1 MQSKSGFSASL
12 SDVVDALARA
22 NCQPTSHGNDAYTA
36 RCPVHEADG
45 SGHKPSL
52 SVARGDK
59 VDVVMTCHAG
69 CSHAAIMA
77 ALGIEST
84 GKATSG
90 KASGSRRI
98 VATYPYTDAS
108 GTLLFQ
114 KIRYEP
120 KDFMIRHRDASGAE
134 VWRLP
139 RGIEPPLYRLPAVK
153 AAMASGEPVF
163 LVEGEKDADRL
174 ASAGLCATTNFDGA
188 AAGSQKPKWRD
199 SYTLALSGADVVLL
213 PDNDE
218 PGKAHMRHVAAA
230 LAGKALVRW
239 LELPGLPAKGDVS
252 DWLDAG
258 HSIDELKMLAA
269 DAPPPG
275 PPPAPADERQPAGG
289 EASPP
294 PPDADADASGHADDD
309 AEIGRLAALNPIQ
322 YDRQRTAAAKRL
334 GIRGDTL
341 DKMVKGARG
350 EPDKDSNAGGSALE
364 FPDVEPWHEP
374 VDGAALLNE
383 LSASVK
389 RHMALPE
396 HAAAA
401 IALWVTSTYIVV
413 NHGHIA
419 PMLAITS
426 PEKRC
431 GKTTLLDWLS
441 RLVERPLKAANITAS
456 AIFRTVDVCKP
467 TLLIDEADSFLGES
481 GDELRGILNSGH
493 SRTSA
498 YVIRCCGDNAE
509 PRRFSTWSCKAIAL
523 IGKLENRFST
533 LADRSISIELRRK
546 LPSERLMKLRH
557 VNDNHFDEL
566 ARRCARFAL
575 DNGAAIGKARPEIP
589 DCLNDRAQD
598 NWEPLLAIADAS
610 GGQWPRLA
618 RTVAVALSGGAD
630 ASGGDAGGSLGV
642 QLLSDLRRYFEGGN
656 STSYPTTTLLQF
668 LNEIDDAPWPTLA
681 KGKPMTARHLSRLLN
696 PYGITRQTF
705 RAGAETAKGYHVA
718 DFADAFSRY
727 LPHNGNKVTSQS
739 NRGFSPDSVSVTDSA
754 CYRNDDA
761 GLASQEAGCNR
772 VTDKTEGTGTASGGA
787 DVVTDT
793 DADDWFE
800 ADGDD

>member
-1 MQSKSGFSASL
+1 MTSL
-12 SDVVDALARA
+12 ADVVDALQRA
-22 NCQPTSHGNDAYTA
+22 NCQPTRTGNDAYTA

-52 SVARGDK
+52 SVTRGDK
-59 VDVVMTCHAG
+59 QPFIVHCHAG

-77 ALGIEST
+77 ALGIEPSARRSA
-84 GKATSG
+84 GA
-90 KASGSRRI
+90 GSRRI
-98 VATYPYTDAS
+98 VATYPYHDAS
-108 GTLLFQ
+108 GKVLFE
-114 KIRYEP
+114 KVRYEP
-120 KDFMIRHRDASGAE
+120 KDFRIRHRDASGAE

-153 AAMASGEPVF
+153 AAMARGEPIY

-174 ASAGLCATTNFDGA
+174 ASAGLCATTGYEGA
-188 AAGSQKPKWRD
+188 AAGGQKPKWRD
-199 SYTLALSGADVVLL
+199 SYTTALAGADVVLL
-213 PDNDE
+213 PDNDA
-218 PGKAHMRHVAAA
+218 PGRAHMRHVAAA

-258 HSIDELKMLAA
+258 HSVDELKALAA
-269 DAPPPG
+269 EAPAPG
-275 PPPAPADERQPAGG
+275 PADELQPADGT
-289 EASPP
+289 PP
-294 PPDADADASGHADDD
+294 PPPADDD
-309 AEIGRLAALNPIQ
+309 AEIKRLAVLSLIE
-322 YDRQRTAAAKRL
+322 YDRQRKAAAMRL
-334 GIRGDTL
+334 GIRPETL
-341 DKMVKGARG
+341 DRAVKAARG
-350 EPDKDSNAGGSALE
+350 EPDKDSSAGGSALE
-364 FPDVEPWHEP
+364 FDDVEPWP
-374 VDGAALLNE
+374 VAVDGAMLLNE
-383 LSASVK
+383 LTASVK

-413 NHGHIA
+413 NHGHVA

-493 SRTSA
+493 SRSSA

-557 VNDNHFDEL
+557 VNDNHFEEL

-575 DNGAAIGKARPEIP
+575 DNGAAIGKARPDIP

-642 QLLSDLRRYFEGGN
+642 QLLSDLRRYFDGGN
-656 STSYPTTTLLQF
+656 ATSYPTTALLQF
-668 LNEIDDAPWPTLA
+668 LNEIDDAPWPAFA
-681 KGKPMTARHLSRLLN
+681 KGKPMTARHLSRLLH
-696 PYGITRQTF
+696 PYGIFPHPIRL
-705 RAGAETAKGYHVA
+705 GATVAKGYEVS

-727 LPHNGNKVTSQS
+727 LPSIGYTVTSQS
-739 NRGFSPDSVSVTDSA
+739 NSGFSPDSVSVTDST
-754 CYRNDDA
+754 CNRYDDA
-761 GLASQEAGCNR
+761 GLASQEAACNP
-772 VTDKTEGTGTASGGA
+772 VTDKRPVSGTASGGA
-787 DVVTDT
+787 DVVTDS

-800 ADGDD
+800 GDGDD

>member
-1 MQSKSGFSASL
+1 MQSLSGGNATL
-12 SDVVDALARA
+12 QDVVDALQRA
-22 NCQPTSHGNDAYTA
+22 NCQPARTGNDAYTA

-45 SGHKPSL
+45 HGHKPSL

-59 VDVVMTCHAG
+59 VDVVLNCHAG
-69 CSHAAIMA
+69 CGHAAIFK
-77 ALGIEST
+77 ALGIESKAT
-84 GKATSG
+84 GKAGSAGTS
-90 KASGSRRI
+90 KRI
-98 VATYPYTDAS
+98 VATYPYQDAT
-108 GTLLFQ
+108 GATLFEKVRL
-114 KIRYEP
+114 EP
-120 KDFMIRHRDASGAE
+120 KDFRIRHRDATGAE
-134 VWRLP
+134 VWNKP
-139 RGIEPPLYRLPAVK
+139 AGIEPPLYRLPAV
-153 AAMASGEPVF
+153 AAAIADGTPIY

-174 ASAGLCATTNFDGA
+174 VAAGLCATTNFEGA
-188 AAGSQKPKWRD
+188 AKGTQKQKWRD
-199 SYTLALSGADVVLL
+199 SYTAALAGADVVLL

-218 PGKAHMRHVAAA
+218 PGRAHMQHVAAA

-252 DWLDAG
+252 DWLNAG
-258 HSIDELKMLAA
+258 HSVDELKALAA
-269 DAPPPG
+269 NASHQG
-275 PPPAPADERQPAGG
+275 TTTSGTTSGPAPDGG
-289 EASPP
+289 
-294 PPDADADASGHADDD
+294 ADDD
-309 AEIGRLAALNPIQ
+309 AAEIARLAALNPIE

-334 GIRGDTL
+334 GIRGYTL
-341 DKMVKGARG
+341 DKMVKAARG

-374 VDGAALLNE
+374 VDGAALLTD
-383 LSASVK
+383 LAASVK
-389 RHMALPE
+389 RHLSLPE
-396 HAAAA
+396 HAASA
-401 IALWVTSTYIVV
+401 IALWTVSTYIVV

-557 VNDNHFDEL
+557 VNSNHFEEL

-575 DNGAAIGKARPEIP
+575 DNGAAIGKARPDIP
-589 DCLNDRAQD
+589 DVLNDRAQD

-610 GGQWPRLA
+610 GGHWPRLA

-630 ASGGDAGGSLGV
+630 ASGGDSGGSLGV
-642 QLLSDLRRYFEGGN
+642 QLLADLRRYFTGKHA
-656 STSYPTTTLLQF
+656 TSYPTTALLQF

-681 KGKPMTARHLSRLLN
+681 KGKPMTARHLSRLLH
-696 PYGITRQTF
+696 PYGILPKNIRVGNTVP
-705 RAGAETAKGYHVA
+705 KGYDVA

-727 LPHNGNKVTSQS
+727 LPATRYNATSQS
-739 NRGFSPDSVSVTDSA
+739 NSGFSPDSASA
-754 CYRNDDA
+754 TQGGCSGYGDD
-761 GLASQEAGCNR
+761 GLASQEAGCS
-772 VTDKTEGTGTASGGA
+772 VVADKTEGTGTASGGA
-787 DVVTDT
+787 DVVTDS

-800 ADGDD
+800 GDGVD

>member
-1 MQSKSGFSASL
+1 MTSL
-12 SDVVDALARA
+12 SDVVNALQRA
-22 NCQPTSHGNDAYTA
+22 NCKPTQHGNSYVAF
-36 RCPVHEADG
+36 CPVHEADG
-45 SGHKPSL
+45 HGHKPSL
-52 SVARGDK
+52 SVSAGDK
-59 VDVVMTCHAG
+59 VAVVLTCHAG

-84 GKATSG
+84 PRRSAGA
-90 KASGSRRI
+90 GSRRI
-98 VATYPYTDAS
+98 VATYRYTDAS
-108 GTLLFQ
+108 GALLFE
-114 KIRYEP
+114 KVRYEP
-120 KDFMIRHRDASGAE
+120 KDFRIRHHDASGAE

-139 RGIEPPLYRLPAVK
+139 RGVEPPLYRLPAVK
-153 AAMASGEPVF
+153 AAMARGEPVY

-174 ASAGLCATTNFDGA
+174 AAAGLCATTNFDGA
-188 AAGSQKPKWRD
+188 AAGHQKPKWRD
-199 SYTLALSGADVVLL
+199 SYTAALAGADVVLL

-218 PGKAHMRHVAAA
+218 PGRAHMRHVAAA

-258 HSIDELKMLAA
+258 HSVDELKRLAA
-269 DAPPPG
+269 DAT
-275 PPPAPADERQPAGG
+275 APADEAQSADG

-294 PPDADADASGHADDD
+294 DDDATPPPDASNSDDD
-309 AEIGRLAALNPIQ
+309 AEIARLAALSPLA

-334 GIRGDTL
+334 GIRGETL
-341 DKMVKGARG
+341 DKQVKAARG

-364 FPDVEPWHEP
+364 FDEVEPWP
-374 VDGAALLNE
+374 DAVDGAALLNE
-383 LSASVK
+383 LAASVK

-557 VNDNHFDEL
+557 VNSNHFEEL

-575 DNGAAIGKARPEIP
+575 DNGAAIGKARPDIP
-589 DCLNDRAQD
+589 DVLNDRAQD

-610 GGQWPRLA
+610 GGHWPRLA

-630 ASGGDAGGSLGV
+630 ASGGDSGGSLGV
-642 QLLSDLRRYFEGGN
+642 QLLADLRRYFTGKHA
-656 STSYPTTTLLQF
+656 TSYPTTALLQF

-681 KGKPMTARHLSRLLN
+681 KGKPMTARHLSRLLH
-696 PYGITRQTF
+696 PYGIFPHPIRL
-705 RAGAETAKGYHVA
+705 GATVAKGYEVA

-727 LPHNGNKVTSQS
+727 LPSIGYTVTSQS
-739 NRGFSPDSVSVTDSA
+739 NSGFSADAVSVTDSA
-754 CYRNDDA
+754 CNRYDDA
-761 GLASQEAGCNR
+761 SLASQEAGCNP
-772 VTDKTEGTGTASGGA
+772 VTDKRPMSGPASGGA
-787 DVVTDT
+787 DVVTDS

-800 ADGDD
+800 GDGDD

>member
-1 MQSKSGFSASL
+1 MTTLA
-12 SDVVDALARA
+12 DVVAALERA
-22 NCQPTSHGNDAYTA
+22 NCQPTRTGTDAYTA
-36 RCPVHEADG
+36 YCPVHEADG
-45 SGHKPSL
+45 HGHKPSL
-52 SVARGDK
+52 SVKRGDK
-59 VDVVMTCHAG
+59 QPFVLHCHAG

-77 ALGIEST
+77 ALGIST
-84 GKATSG
+84 S
-90 KASGSRRI
+90 KASGSRRSAGTSKRI
-98 VATYPYTDAS
+98 VATYPYHDAS
-108 GTLLFQ
+108 GTLLFE
-114 KIRYEP
+114 KVRYEP
-120 KDFMIRHRDASGAE
+120 KDFRIRHRDTSGAA
-134 VWRLP
+134 VWRIP
-139 RGIEPPLYRLPAVK
+139 RGIEPPLYRLPAVQ
-153 AAMASGEPVF
+153 AAMARGEPVY

-174 ASAGLCATTNFDGA
+174 AAAGLCATTNFEA
-188 AAGSQKPKWRD
+188 AAKGHQKPKWRD
-199 SYTLALSGADVVLL
+199 SYTAALAGADVVLL

-218 PGKAHMRHVAAA
+218 PGRAHMRHVAAA
-230 LAGKALVRW
+230 LAGKALVRL

-258 HSIDELKMLAA
+258 HSIDELKALAA
-269 DAPPPG
+269 DAPPPR
-275 PPPAPADERQPAGG
+275 PADEAQSADG

-294 PPDADADASGHADDD
+294 PPDADASGHADDD
-309 AEIGRLAALNPIQ
+309 AEIERLAALNPIQ

-334 GIRGDTL
+334 GIRGETL
-341 DKMVKGARG
+341 DKQVKAARG
-350 EPDKDSNAGGSALE
+350 EPERDSNAGGSALE
-364 FPDVEPWHEP
+364 FPDVEPWPEA

-383 LSASVK
+383 LTASVK

-557 VNDNHFDEL
+557 ANAGHFDEL

-575 DNGAAIGKARPEIP
+575 DNGAAIGKARPDIP

-610 GGQWPRLA
+610 GGHWPRLA

-630 ASGGDAGGSLGV
+630 ASGGDSGGSLGV
-642 QLLSDLRRYFEGGN
+642 QLLADLRRYFTGKHA
-656 STSYPTTTLLQF
+656 TSYPTTALLQF

-681 KGKPMTARHLSRLLN
+681 KGKPMTARHLSRLLH
-696 PYGITRQTF
+696 PYGIFPHPIRL
-705 RAGAETAKGYHVA
+705 GATVAKGYEVA

-727 LPHNGNKVTSQS
+727 LPSIGYTVTSQS
-739 NRGFSPDSVSVTDSA
+739 NSGFSADAVSVTDSA
-754 CYRNDDA
+754 CNRYDDA
-761 GLASQEAGCNR
+761 SLASQEAGCNP
-772 VTDKTEGTGTASGGA
+772 VTDKRPMSGTASGGA
-787 DVVTDT
+787 ANVADD
-793 DADDWFE
+793 DPDDWFE
-800 ADGDD
+800 

>member
-90 KASGSRRI
+90 KASAARRI
-98 VATYPYTDAS
+98 VATYPYTDAC
-108 GTLLFQ
+108 GELFFE

-120 KDFMIRHRDASGAE
+120 KDFRIHHQDAGGAE

-139 RGIEPPLYRLPAVK
+139 RGIEPPLYRLPAVQV
-153 AAMASGEPVF
+153 AMARGEPIY

-174 ASAGLCATTNFDGA
+174 AAAGLCATTNFDG

-199 SYTLALSGADVVLL
+199 SYTAALAGADVVLL

-252 DWLDAG
+252 DWLNAG
-258 HSIDELKMLAA
+258 HSIDELKQLAT
-269 DAPPPG
+269 D
-275 PPPAPADERQPAGG
+275 APADERQPA
-289 EASPP
+289 ETQP
-294 PPDADADASGHADDD
+294 PPDAGGHADDD
-309 AEIGRLAALNPIQ
+309 AEIARLAALSPLA
-322 YDRQRTAAAKRL
+322 YDRQRTAAAKQL

-341 DKMVKGARG
+341 DKMVKAARG

-523 IGKLENRFST
+523 IGKLAGRYST
-533 LADRSISIELRRK
+533 LADRSIEIQLRRK
-546 LPSERLMKLRH
+546 MPSERLMKLRH
-557 VNDNHFDEL
+557 ADAGHFEEL

-575 DNGAAIGKARPEIP
+575 DNGAAIGKARPDIP
-589 DCLNDRAQD
+589 DVLNDRAQD

-610 GGQWPRLA
+610 GGDHWPRLA
-618 RTVAVALSGGAD
+618 RTVAVALSGGVED
-630 ASGGDAGGSLGV
+630 DGGDDSRGV
-642 QLLSDLRRYFEGGN
+642 QLLADLRRCFMKGN
-656 STSYPTTTLLQF
+656 RDSYASEELLRY
-668 LNEIDDAPWPTLA
+668 LHGIDEAPWATFTKA
-681 KGKPMTARHLSRLLN
+681 GKPMTFRHLAGMLRPYKILPRSVRLSATDT
-696 PYGITRQTF
+696 P
-705 RAGAETAKGYHVA
+705 KGYHVA

-727 LPHNGNKVTSQS
+727 LPFIRHNDTSQS
-739 NRGFSPDSVSVTDSA
+739 NSGFSPDSASATDSDRGG
-754 CYRNDDA
+754 YDDD
-761 GLASQEAGCNR
+761 GLASQQAGCGS
-772 VTDKTEGTGTASGGA
+772 VADKTEGTGTASGGA
-787 DVVTDT
+787 ESVADDV
-793 DADDWFE
+793 ADDWF
-800 ADGDD
+800 

>member
-1 MQSKSGFSASL
+1 MTSL
-12 SDVVDALARA
+12 ADVVDALQRA
-22 NCQPTSHGNDAYTA
+22 NCQPTSHGNDSYTA

-45 SGHKPSL
+45 GGHKPSL
-52 SVARGDK
+52 SIARGDK
-59 VDVVMTCHAG
+59 VDVVLNCHAG

-77 ALGIEST
+77 ALGIEAT
-84 GKATSG
+84 GKAGAGRRSAG
-90 KASGSRRI
+90 AGSKRI

-108 GTLLFQ
+108 GKLLFE

-120 KDFMIRHRDASGAE
+120 KDFRIRHRDASGAE

-139 RGIEPPLYRLPAVK
+139 RGIEPPLYRLPAVQ
-153 AAMASGEPVF
+153 AAMARGEPVY

-174 ASAGLCATTNFDGA
+174 AAAGLCTTTNFDGA

-199 SYTLALSGADVVLL
+199 SYTAALAGADVVLL

-258 HSIDELKMLAA
+258 HSVDELKQLAA

-275 PPPAPADERQPAGG
+275 PPPAPADERQPADG

-309 AEIGRLAALNPIQ
+309 AEIERLAALNPIQ

-334 GIRGDTL
+334 GIRPDTL
-341 DKMVKGARG
+341 DKLVKAARG
-350 EPDKDSNAGGSALE
+350 DKDKDSNAGGSALE
-364 FPDVEPWHEP
+364 FDDVEPWPEA
-374 VDGAALLNE
+374 VDGAALLNA
-383 LSASVK
+383 LAASVK

-401 IALWVTSTYIVV
+401 IALWTVSTYIVV
-413 NHGHIA
+413 NHGHVA

-533 LADRSISIELRRK
+533 LADRSIGIELRRK
-546 LPSERLMKLRH
+546 LPTERLMKLRH
-557 VNDNHFDEL
+557 VHAGHFEGL

-575 DNGAAIGKARPEIP
+575 DNGAAIGKARPDIP

-630 ASGGDAGGSLGV
+630 ASDNAEAGGSLGV
-642 QLLSDLRRYFEGGN
+642 QLLTDLRRYFNAGN
-656 STSYPTTTLLQF
+656 ANSYPTTALLQF

-681 KGKPMTARHLSRLLN
+681 KGKPMTARHLSRLLS
-696 PYGITRQTF
+696 PYGISRQTF
-705 RAGAETAKGYHVA
+705 RAGSETAKGYHVS

-727 LPHNGNKVTSQS
+727 LPHNGNKGTSQS
-739 NRGFSPDSVSVTDSA
+739 NSGFSPDSASVTDST
-754 CYRNDDA
+754 CYRYDDD
-761 GLASQEAGCNR
+761 GLASQEAGCNP
-772 VTDKTEGTGTASGGA
+772 VTDKTERTGTASGGA
-787 DVVTDT
+787 ADVTD
-793 DADDWFE
+793 AAEYRFE
-800 ADGDD
+800 V

>member
-1 MQSKSGFSASL
+1 MTSL
-12 SDVVDALARA
+12 ADVVAALDRA
-22 NCQPTSHGNDAYTA
+22 NCQPTRTGNDTYTA

-45 SGHKPSL
+45 GGHKPSL

-59 VDVVMTCHAG
+59 VDVVLNCHAG
-69 CSHAAIMA
+69 CSHVAIMA
-77 ALGIEST
+77 ALGIEHTS
-84 GKATSG
+84 KATSG
-90 KASGSRRI
+90 KAGASRRI
-98 VATYPYTDAS
+98 VATYPYTDAC
-108 GTLLFQ
+108 GKLFFE

-120 KDFMIRHRDASGAE
+120 KDFRIHHQDAGGAE

-139 RGIEPPLYRLPAVK
+139 RGIEPPLYRLPAVQV
-153 AAMASGEPVF
+153 AMARGEPIY

-174 ASAGLCATTNFDGA
+174 AAAGLCATTNFDG

-199 SYTLALSGADVVLL
+199 SYTAALAGADVVLL

-252 DWLDAG
+252 DWLNAG
-258 HSIDELKMLAA
+258 HSIDELKQLAT
-269 DAPPPG
+269 D
-275 PPPAPADERQPAGG
+275 APADERQPA
-289 EASPP
+289 ETQP
-294 PPDADADASGHADDD
+294 PPDAGGHADDD
-309 AEIGRLAALNPIQ
+309 AEIALLAALNPIQ

-341 DKMVKGARG
+341 DKLVKAARG

-364 FPDVEPWHEP
+364 FDDVEPWSEP

-383 LSASVK
+383 LAASVK

-509 PRRFSTWSCKAIAL
+509 PRRFSTWSCKAVAL
-523 IGKLENRFST
+523 IGKLEGKYST
-533 LADRSISIELRRK
+533 LADRSIEIQLRRK
-546 LPSERLMKLRH
+546 LPAEKLMKLRH
-557 VNDNHFDEL
+557 VHDGHFDEL

-575 DNGAAIGKARPEIP
+575 DNGAAIGAARPDIP

-598 NWEPLLAIADAS
+598 NWEPLLAIADVAA
-610 GGQWPRLA
+610 GAWPRLA
-618 RTVAVALSGGAD
+618 RTVAIALSGGAD
-630 ASGGDAGGSLGV
+630 TGGGDAGGSLGV

-656 STSYPTTTLLQF
+656 ATSYPTTALLRF
-668 LNEIDDAPWPTLA
+668 LNEIDDAPWPAFA
-681 KGKPMTARHLSRLLN
+681 KGKPMTARHLSRLLH

-705 RAGAETAKGYHVA
+705 RAGMETAKGYHVA

-739 NRGFSPDSVSVTDSA
+739 NSGFSPDSVSVTDSA

-761 GLASQEAGCNR
+761 GLASQEAACNR
-772 VTDKTEGTGTASGGA
+772 VTDKRPMSGTASGGA

-793 DADDWFE
+793 DADDWF
-800 ADGDD
+800 

>member
-1 MQSKSGFSASL
+1 MTSL
-12 SDVVDALARA
+12 SDVVDALQRA
-22 NCQPTSHGNDAYTA
+22 NCQPTRTGNDAYTA

-45 SGHKPSL
+45 HGHKPSL

-84 GKATSG
+84 PRRSAGA
-90 KASGSRRI
+90 GSRRI
-98 VATYPYTDAS
+98 VATYRYTDAS
-108 GTLLFQ
+108 GALLFE
-114 KIRYEP
+114 KVRYEP
-120 KDFMIRHRDASGAE
+120 KDFRIRHRDASGAE

-153 AAMASGEPVF
+153 AAMARGEPIY
-163 LVEGEKDADRL
+163 LAEGEKDADRL
-174 ASAGLCATTNFDGA
+174 VAAGLCATTGYEGA
-188 AAGSQKPKWRD
+188 AAGNQKPKWRD
-199 SYTLALSGADVVLL
+199 SYTAALAGADVVLL

-218 PGKAHMRHVAAA
+218 PGRAHMRHVAAA

-258 HSIDELKMLAA
+258 HSIDELKRLAA

-275 PPPAPADERQPAGG
+275 PPPAPADERQPADG

-294 PPDADADASGHADDD
+294 PPDADASGHADDD
-309 AEIGRLAALNPIQ
+309 AEIERLAALNPIQ
-322 YDRQRTAAAKRL
+322 YDRQRKATAKRL
-334 GIRGDTL
+334 GIRPETL
-341 DKMVKGARG
+341 DKLVKAARG
-350 EPDKDSNAGGSALE
+350 EPDKDSGAGGSALE
-364 FPDVEPWHEP
+364 FDDVEPWP
-374 VDGAALLNE
+374 DKVDGAALLTD
-383 LSASVK
+383 LAASVK

-557 VNDNHFDEL
+557 ANAGHFDEL

-575 DNGAAIGKARPEIP
+575 DNGAAIGKARPDIP

-642 QLLSDLRRYFEGGN
+642 QLLSDLRRYFEGSN

-681 KGKPMTARHLSRLLN
+681 KGKPMTARHLSRLLHS
-696 PYGITRQTF
+696 YGILPKNIRVGNTVP
-705 RAGAETAKGYHVA
+705 KGYDVA

-727 LPHNGNKVTSQS
+727 LPATRYNATSQS
-739 NRGFSPDSVSVTDSA
+739 NSGFSPDSASA
-754 CYRNDDA
+754 TQGGCSGYGDD
-761 GLASQEAGCNR
+761 GLASQEAGCS
-772 VTDKTEGTGTASGGA
+772 VVADKTEGTGTANGGN

-793 DADDWFE
+793 AEYRFVV
-800 ADGDD
+800 